1 MLRFIIQDVP
11 EMKLELD
18 HKSHIP
24 LHVQAEKLL
33 RRLIEQPEYQKGKF
47 LPNEVELARMLGISR
62 STLRLAINKLVYEGL
77 LTRKKGIGTKVNFPS
92 MTTRSTNW
100 LSFSQEMKTK
110 GVRVVN
116 YELHVSWETASDK
129 LMSFFNLDSEARIL
143 KLERLRGD
151 PKGPFV
157 YFISYF
163 NPRLGLTGNEDFIR
177 PLYEIL
183 EHDYATVAKLSK
195 EEISARAADPFLAG
209 KLELSSGDP
218 ILKRKRMV
226 YDPGGRPI
234 EYNLGYY
241 RADSMVYT
249 LESERKM

>member
-1 MLRFIIQDVP
+1 
-11 EMKLELD
+11 MKLELD
-18 HKSHIP
+18 HKSPVP
-24 LHVQAEKLL
+24 LHIQAEQLL
-33 RRLIEQPEYQKGKF
+33 RKLIEQPEYQKGKF
-47 LPNEVELARMLGISR
+47 LPREVELARMLGISR

-77 LTRKKGIGTKVNFPS
+77 LIRKKGIGTKVTFPS

-100 LSFSQEMKTK
+100 LSFSQEM
-110 GVRVVN
+110 GARGISVVN
-116 YELHVSWETASDK
+116 YELHISWEHGTES
-129 LMSFFNLDSEARIL
+129 LMRFFDLNQQWRIL

-151 PKGPFV
+151 SKGPFV

-163 NPRLGLTGNEDFIR
+163 NPRIGLTGNEDFSR

-183 EHDYATVAKLSK
+183 EHDYATIAKLSK
-195 EEISARAADPFLAG
+195 EEISARAADPFLAK
-209 KLELSSGDP
+209 KLDVETGDP

-241 RADSMVYT
+241 RSDSMVYT
-249 LESERKM
+249 LESERKI

>member
-1 MLRFIIQDVP
+1 MNNQAK
-11 EMKLELD
+11 MKLELD
-18 HKSHIP
+18 HKSPVP
-24 LHVQAEKLL
+24 LHIQAEKLL
-33 RRLIEQPEYQKGKF
+33 RKLIEKPEYQKGKY

-77 LTRKKGIGTKVNFPS
+77 LTRKKGIGTKVTFPS
-92 MTTRSTNW
+92 MSTRSTNW
-100 LSFSQEMKTK
+100 LSFSQEMKAK

-116 YELHVSWETASDK
+116 YELHISWEK
-129 LMSFFNLDSEARIL
+129 PGEELMTFFNIEDGTRIL

-157 YFISYF
+157 YFISFF
-163 NPRLGLTGNEDFIR
+163 NPRIGLTGNEDFSR

-183 EHDYATVAKLSK
+183 ENDYSTVAKLSK
-195 EEISARAADPFLAG
+195 EEISARAADPFLAE
-209 KLELSSGDP
+209 KLELDAGEP

-226 YDPGGRPI
+226 FDPGGRPI

-241 RADSMVYT
+241 RADSMIYT
-249 LESERKM
+249 LESERKI